1 MHMVLLR
8 GGVYSERFSYT
19 NNLHSPDGVIQLCN
33 WIVIFVKMGID
44 GQAAVMIVG
53 GLEVRHATG
62 G

>member
-1 MHMVLLR
+1 M
-8 GGVYSERFSYT
+8 FSYT
-19 NNLHSPDGVIQLCN
+19 DNLHSPDGVIPFFN
-33 WIVIFVKMGID
+33 WIVIFVKMSID

>member
-1 MHMVLLR
+1 MHRVLLR

-19 NNLHSPDGVIQLCN
+19 KNLHSPDGVIQFFN
-33 WIVIFVKMGID
+33 WIVIFVKMSID

-53 GLEVRHATG
+53 GLEVRHAAG

>member
-1 MHMVLLR
+1 MHRVFLR
-8 GGVYSERFSYT
+8 GGVLSERFSYT
-19 NNLHSPDGVIQLCN
+19 DNLHSPDGVIPFFN
-33 WIVIFVKMGID
+33 WIVIFVKMSID